1 MPLNERNGSGILRK
15 IDADVAAGNAP
26 EIGKESKL
34 SGDWAAAD
42 TVGAVLERW
51 RRALA
56 GAGVED
62 AGWESALMYSE
73 LSGIRHTEL
82 QRAAAAAP
90 EVVARGE
97 QWVARRLRR
106 EPLQYIMGHA
116 PFMDFE
122 LEVTPEVLIPRPE
135 TELLAEDLIRD
146 LPRGGRLLDV
156 GTGSGAIALSVAY
169 ARPDVTVLAL
179 EISTAALE
187 VAARNRTRYGLD
199 QRVTLRRSDLLAAV
213 EEGERFDFLAANLPY
228 IAEEEYAGLQPEVR
242 DFEPKLALTAPEGGL
257 GLILELARQ
266 APPHLKPGAGLM
278 FEIGWRQ
285 GKTLADALRRM
296 GYCDVTVRRDYAG
309 LDRFVRC
316 VR

>member
-1 MPLNERNGSGILRK
+1 MFFEGIN
-15 IDADVAAGNAP
+15 AETTAGNGAK
-26 EIGKESKL
+26 IGKEPKL
-34 SGDWAAAD
+34 SGGLSAAD

-56 GAGVED
+56 GAGIAD
-62 AGWESALMYSE
+62 AGWESALIYSE

-82 QRAAAAAP
+82 RRAAAAVP
-90 EVVARGE
+90 EVVVRGE
-97 QWVARRLRR
+97 QWVARRRCR

-122 LEVTPEVLIPRPE
+122 LEVTPDVLIPRPE

-146 LPRGGRLLDV
+146 LPHGGRLLDV

-169 ARPDVTVLAL
+169 ARTDVTVLAL
-179 EISTAALE
+179 EVSAAALE
-187 VAARNRTRYGLD
+187 VAARNRARYGLEK
-199 QRVTLRRSDLLAAV
+199 RVTLLRSDLLTALA
-213 EEGERFDFLAANLPY
+213 EGETFDFLAANLPY

-257 GLILELARQ
+257 ALILELARQ
-266 APPHLKPGAGLM
+266 APPHLQPGAGLV

-285 GKTLADALRRM
+285 GNTLADALRRM
-296 GYCDVTVRRDYAG
+296 GYGDVVIRQDYAG